1 MAPESAVL
9 TPADERGIVCAQCH
23 AEGDEMVRTVHG
35 WLAHLFA
42 GLVALQVFAAGYG
55 AFTTINN
62 EKFSDNNFALHTIV
76 GSLIGLVA
84 IIMLILIAID
94 RRPDRIRKLTL
105 ILFGATLLQFVL
117 GIVGTSVPVI
127 GGLHAANA
135 LAVAAIAFLLVKAT
149 REQPATA

>member
-1 MAPESAVL
+1 
-9 TPADERGIVCAQCH
+9 
-23 AEGDEMVRTVHG
+23 MVRTVHG

-55 AFTTINN
+55 AFTTISN
-62 EKFSDNNFALHTIV
+62 EKFDEDNFALHSIV
-76 GSLIGLVA
+76 GSLIGLLA

-105 ILFGATLLQFVL
+105 ILFGVTFVQFVL
-117 GIVGTSVPVI
+117 GIAGTDVPVI

-135 LAVAAIAFLLVKAT
+135 LAVAFVAFLLVKAT